1 VLHHPRLSRCAG
13 ALVLAFCVAEA
24 AWAVDQTGPA
34 AAVEASPAGASP
46 ASAPPAKM
54 FGATAVDSSS
64 LAENRGAADTVILND
79 IKAAGNVEH
88 NVADHVKT
96 GSNIITE
103 GSFSGASGF
112 STVLQNSGNNVLIQ
126 NSTIVNVQV
135 K

>member
-13 ALVLAFCVAEA
+13 ALVLAFCVTESVWA
-24 AWAVDQTGPA
+24 AGPA
-34 AAVEASPAGASP
+34 VAATAEGRPAVESQGSV
-46 ASAPPAKM
+46 PPAKM

-79 IKAAGNVEH
+79 IRASGNVEH
-88 NVADHVKT
+88 NVAEHLTT
-96 GSNIITE
+96 GSNIIAE